1 MLLIKDLKKTF
12 QNGTKAL
19 RGINLTVNAGEFV
32 TILGPSGSG
41 KTTLLRSINGL
52 ENIDSGKIV
61 FNHRKIDNEYLSYVQ
76 KKTGMVFQEFN
87 LVNNLSSINNVLS
100 GLLNSS
106 NKFLKC
112 KSCAVFSINILNIIS
127 INIFCR
133 RIKHN

>member
-61 FNHRKIDNEYLSYVQ
+61 FNHRKIDN
-76 KKTGMVFQEFN
+76 
-87 LVNNLSSINNVLS
+87 
-100 GLLNSS
+100 
-106 NKFLKC
+106 
-112 KSCAVFSINILNIIS
+112 
-127 INIFCR
+127 
-133 RIKHN
+133 

>member
-52 ENIDSGKIV
+52 ENIDSGEIV
-61 FNHRKIDNEYLSYVQ
+61 FDHRKMS
-76 KKTGMVFQEFN
+76 FN
-87 LVNNLSSINNVLS
+87 LHCALLRSSS
-100 GLLNSS
+100 TKG
-106 NKFLKC
+106 
-112 KSCAVFSINILNIIS
+112 SI
-127 INIFCR
+127 F
-133 RIKHN
+133 